1 MPEIIELKD
10 WLSLHL
16 KLLKEDKMA
25 AFMQCCCTKMENVV
39 ILCNIDSIP
48 TGYTVN
54 DVDNIINGKHI
65 NL

>member
-1 MPEIIELKD
+1 MSEIIELTD

-48 TGYTVN
+48 KEYTVN
-54 DVDNIINGKHI
+54 DVVSIIEGKHI